1 MHARRA
7 AGYDP
12 CQRKRRSEARLV
24 GFQFVRFLL
33 SALIVLLTDELLD
46 RNPGSLRRRSAC
58 RRPLILPLCIHCS
71 PSAQVGQNGVI
82 EEERTFGSS

>member
-24 GFQFVRFLL
+24 GFRFVRFLL

-46 RNPGSLRRRSAC
+46 RNPGSLR
-58 RRPLILPLCIHCS
+58 
-71 PSAQVGQNGVI
+71 
-82 EEERTFGSS
+82 